1 MKKKISEEKYNI
13 YRRVFLTLCDKI
25 SKMLTVY
32 PADEKAIKECTV
44 KLIVAGV
51 QVIIGINYND
61 IEYNYK
67 FASSAYRTI
76 ISAMLMLKPE
86 ELAKIFIPEKTYDGE
101 RFGEKDYF
109 FAKRA
114 IEKQKKVGFNNNIE
128 TLLDYLTDLNNL
140 SAILFVIN
148 CEKIQRC
155 QIEYENR
162 QRTAKKID
170 AIMKKF
176 KCGVILNKYG
186 KLEHTYIYDNGRLKK

>member
-1 MKKKISEEKYNI
+1 MKKKINKEKYDI
-13 YRRVFLTLCDKI
+13 YRRVFLTLCGKI
-25 SKMLTVY
+25 NKMLITF
-32 PADEKAIKECTV
+32 PTDEKTIKDCAV

-61 IEYNYK
+61 IEHNYK

-76 ISAMLMLKPE
+76 ISAMLMLNPE

-101 RFGEKDYF
+101 RYGEKDYF

-114 IEKQKKVGFNNNIE
+114 IEQQRKIGFNNDIE
-128 TLLDYLTDLNNL
+128 ALLNYLTDLNNL

-148 CEKIQRC
+148 CNKIQRC
-155 QIEYENR
+155 QVEYENR
-162 QRTAKKID
+162 QRTVKKID
-170 AIMKKF
+170 TIMKKF
-176 KCGVILNKYG
+176 KCGVILNKHG